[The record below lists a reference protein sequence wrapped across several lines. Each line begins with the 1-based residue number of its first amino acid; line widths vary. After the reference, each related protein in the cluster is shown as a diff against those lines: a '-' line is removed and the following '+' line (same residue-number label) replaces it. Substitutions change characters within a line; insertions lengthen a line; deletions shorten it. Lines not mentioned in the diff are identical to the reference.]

1 MNAPAVTS
9 RSRTRSGAARRSGY
23 VGAMLVNGVLLFL
36 INRWPGWAVLPF
48 LTADM
53 WQVLPWVNASL
64 IAALVVNVVYL
75 LADPAWLRSLGSAVT
90 GAFGLAATIRMWQVF
105 PFDFGAISFNWALL
119 VRILLVLGIV
129 GGAIGIV
136 VALVGVVR
144 GLTGGSDR

>member
-1 MNAPAVTS
+1 MNASAVAS
-9 RSRTRSGAARRSGY
+9 RARPRSTAARRSGY
-23 VGAMLVNGVLLFL
+23 VGTILVNVALLFL

-48 LTADM
+48 LTPDM
-53 WQVLPWVNASL
+53 WLVLPWINASL
-64 IAALVVNVVYL
+64 IAAAVVGAVCL

-90 GAFGLAATIRMWQVF
+90 GVFGLAATVRMWQVF
-105 PFDFGAISFNWALL
+105 PFDFGSSSFDWALL

-144 GLTGGSDR
+144 GLTGGSDQ